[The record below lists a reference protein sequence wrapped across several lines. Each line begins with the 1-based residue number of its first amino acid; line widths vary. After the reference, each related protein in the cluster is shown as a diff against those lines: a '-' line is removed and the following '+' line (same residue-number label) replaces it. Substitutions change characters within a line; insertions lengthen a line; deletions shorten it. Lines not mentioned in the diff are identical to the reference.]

1 MARRCAMRGPS
12 SSRAASSATVWLQF
26 SSKGLAAIP
35 PRESLRR
42 FPRSCVMPPES
53 RLMTSDERSAYES
66 ECLEQTRLFLERLVD
81 EPSVPQKLR
90 EAKLTGSY
98 PDTEISVRW
107 YDTRFDKEKSRS
119 YRLWRHAL

>member
-1 MARRCAMRGPS
+1 
-12 SSRAASSATVWLQF
+12 
-26 SSKGLAAIP
+26 
-35 PRESLRR
+35 
-42 FPRSCVMPPES
+42 
-53 RLMTSDERSAYES
+53 MTSDERSAYES

-119 YRLWRHAL
+119 YRLWRHALADEPVFERKGSEPEDAREPPSSVGLLISTWVQET